1 MKKRILYGI
10 QCTGNGH
17 ISRSREIIQ
26 MLLKQHGDEIES
38 IDVCLSGDL
47 SQISIE
53 DLNVVYK
60 FPGLHMEMVNGKI
73 GVWKTLK
80 SVNLLEFFRSA
91 LSIDLSQY
99 DIIVSDFE
107 PVTCWAG
114 LLRRRKVLGISN
126 QYKFLSK
133 KLLKSLS
140 PNLFFN
146 KTLTRVVC
154 PVGDYISFDYLKEGE
169 RDFFPII
176 RESLRRVSLSKEDF
190 YLVYLNTY
198 PLEDL
203 VKFFELFP
211 HQQFYIFSKDCS
223 EARDYENIKIRPI
236 DKVHFT
242 EKLLRCRGVIT
253 HTGFQTTSE
262 ALYLG
267 KKLLVMPIE
276 KQIEQ
281 IYNTRVLDKFGV
293 VSVAK
298 LEVGVFDDYFSNDYT
313 VKLNYYDESQRIC
326 AKILNLDGKT
336 KS

>member
-26 MLLKQHGDEIES
+26 MLLKEHGNKIES

-47 SQISIE
+47 SQIPVE

-60 FPGLHMEMVNGKI
+60 FPGLHLEMLNGKI
-73 GVWKTLK
+73 GIWKTIR
-80 SVNLLEFFRSA
+80 SINLLDFFRSV
-91 LSIDLSQY
+91 LSLNLSKY
-99 DIIVSDFE
+99 HIIISDFE
-107 PVTCWAG
+107 PITCWAG

-133 KLLKSLS
+133 RLLKSLS

-146 KTLTRVVC
+146 KTMTRIVC
-154 PVGDYISFDYLKEGE
+154 PVGDYISFDYLKESE
-169 RDFFPII
+169 QDFFPII
-176 RESLRRVSLSKEDF
+176 RESLRKVSLTQEDF

-198 PLEDL
+198 SLEDL
-203 VKFFELFP
+203 VKFFEIFP

-223 EARDYENIKIRPI
+223 EIRDYENIKICPI

-267 KKLLVMPIE
+267 KKLLVIPIE

-281 IYNTRVLDKFGV
+281 IYNTRVLNKFGV
-293 VSVAK
+293 VSTAK
-298 LEVGVFDDYFSNDYT
+298 LEVGVFDDYFNNDYT
-313 VKLNYYDESQRIC
+313 VKLNYYNESLRIC
-326 AKILNLDGKT
+326 TKILNSNGKA
-336 KS
+336 

>member
-1 MKKRILYGI
+1 
-10 QCTGNGH
+10 
-17 ISRSREIIQ
+17 
-26 MLLKQHGDEIES
+26 MLLKEHGNKIES

-47 SQISIE
+47 SQIPVE

-60 FPGLHMEMVNGKI
+60 FPGLHLEMLNGKI
-73 GVWKTLK
+73 GIWKTIR
-80 SVNLLEFFRSA
+80 SINLLDFFRSV
-91 LSIDLSQY
+91 LSLNLSKY
-99 DIIVSDFE
+99 HIIISDFE
-107 PVTCWAG
+107 PITCWAG

-133 KLLKSLS
+133 RLLKSLS

-146 KTLTRVVC
+146 KTMTRIVC
-154 PVGDYISFDYLKEGE
+154 PVGDYISFDYLKESE
-169 RDFFPII
+169 QDFFPII
-176 RESLRRVSLSKEDF
+176 RESLRKVSLTQEDF

-198 PLEDL
+198 SLEDL
-203 VKFFELFP
+203 VKFFEIFP

-223 EARDYENIKIRPI
+223 EIRDYENIKICPI

-267 KKLLVMPIE
+267 KKLLVIPIE

-281 IYNTRVLDKFGV
+281 IYNTRVLNKFGV
-293 VSVAK
+293 VSTAK
-298 LEVGVFDDYFSNDYT
+298 LEVGVFDDYFNNDYT
-313 VKLNYYDESQRIC
+313 VKLNYYNESLRIC
-326 AKILNLDGKT
+326 TKILNSNGKA
-336 KS
+336 